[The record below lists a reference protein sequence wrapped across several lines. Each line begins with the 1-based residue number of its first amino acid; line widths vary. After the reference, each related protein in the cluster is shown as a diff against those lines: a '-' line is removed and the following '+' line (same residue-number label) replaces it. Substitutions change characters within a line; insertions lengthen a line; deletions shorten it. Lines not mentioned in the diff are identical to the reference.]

1 MSHTLSKTPRS
12 LIRSGSDRK
21 RLLLRSNI
29 LLLIALSLMIFVV
42 PLIPTKDSHLV
53 RVLLG
58 IVVVSGLFAA
68 DFSKA
73 AFRIL
78 STVGVVVLMI
88 TLLNLILPDSRALG
102 VITFVLNTLFF
113 IVVTSALVGHV
124 ARAKEVYGST
134 LICAI
139 NSYLL
144 MGLTLSILFIIMDLF
159 FPGSFQQVE
168 AGNGTFSAF
177 IYYGFVTL
185 TTLGYGDITPDTT
198 LARSLSM
205 FTALIGQ
212 LYLVIIMALL
222 IGKYLHLNKPGGK
235 SD

>member
-1 MSHTLSKTPRS
+1 MSHHSPRIAGS
-12 LIRSGSDRK
+12 LIRSGSERK
-21 RLLLRSNI
+21 RGLLRPNI
-29 LLLIALSLMIFVV
+29 FLLIALSMMIFVV
-42 PLIPTKDSHLV
+42 PLIPQKDSHLT

-78 STVGVVVLMI
+78 STFGILVFLVTM
-88 TLLNLILPDSRALG
+88 LNLVLPDSRSLG
-102 VITFVLNTLFF
+102 VITFLLNTLFF

-134 LICAI
+134 LLCAI

-144 MGLTLSILFIIMDLF
+144 IGLTLSILFMIMDLF
-159 FPGSFQQVE
+159 YPGSFNQVQ
-168 AGNGTFSAF
+168 AGNGAYSTF

-198 LARSLSM
+198 LARSFSM

-222 IGKYLHLNKPGGK
+222 IGKYLHLNKPGE
-235 SD
+235 